1 MDSPEPQPQQQ
12 DLLNPRPVPALPS
25 AVEEL
30 QQQFLDLRT
39 LFNAALVGLIALC
52 LAVNLFLGKQ
62 MLLVRR
68 QIEEQQPKF
77 TRAEIEFRRNRD
89 PEIRR
94 FMDELHKYAATHPD
108 FRANILD
115 RYRVALAQYFSAGAV
130 VSKPSPIP
138 QGTNIGGGRPPGR

>member
-12 DLLNPRPVPALPS
+12 DLLHPRPVPALPS

-52 LAVNLFLGKQ
+52 LAVNLFFGKQ

-77 TRAEIEFRRNRD
+77 SRAEIDFRHNRD

-108 FRANILD
+108 FRATVLD
-115 RYRVALAQYFSAGAV
+115 RYRVALAQYFSPGAV
-130 VSKPSPIP
+130 LAQPVPIP
-138 QGTNIGGGRPPGR
+138 QGTNFGPGRPPGR

>member
-52 LAVNLFLGKQ
+52 LAVNLFFGKQ

-77 TRAEIEFRRNRD
+77 TRAEIDFRRNRD

-94 FMDELHKYAATHPD
+94 FMDELHRYAATHPD
-108 FRANILD
+108 FRANVLD
-115 RYRVALAQYFSAGAV
+115 RYRVALAQYFSTGAGA
-130 VSKPSPIP
+130 SQPAPIP
-138 QGTNIGGGRPPGR
+138 QGTNFGVRRPPGR